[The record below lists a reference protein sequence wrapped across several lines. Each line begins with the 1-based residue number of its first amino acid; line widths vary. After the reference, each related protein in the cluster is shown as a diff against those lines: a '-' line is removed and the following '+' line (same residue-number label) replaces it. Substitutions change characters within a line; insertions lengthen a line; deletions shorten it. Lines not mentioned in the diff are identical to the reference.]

1 MHSWYATLILIISST
16 ACMAENGFW
25 SPSTPPR
32 AHYAIDCRMGKAGLD
47 GKETIRLRNSS
58 TKPITRLAVAW
69 AGEDPVITVRGKRVV
84 MGKRQVTQF
93 GEDAIPFQSFDL
105 PEALS
110 PGREVELG
118 VEFHT
123 GGYGDITGRM
133 HWTGWYPRLWW
144 GYGTHD
150 DYDVKVEIPDGF
162 ALATSGR
169 LNEKTG
175 RYHAEGV
182 RQFGL
187 VLGKGYGV
195 LEASAGDVLVRCMY
209 GPDGAEAARH
219 ILENAVDAIG
229 FYREWLGFYPYKSL
243 DIVPGDDEYSG
254 GWNVATSISAIHQ
267 LSKLK
272 DKASSRW
279 ITAHEIGHMY
289 WGEYVMDKDAPDWMW
304 IGLGLRADREYSLAR
319 GFMTREE
326 YLKNRS
332 DGYIR
337 DAKTGADTTL
347 ERPTHLLL
355 DLQPN
360 WYNNLRHSKG
370 YCVVSALESVLG
382 EETFERAYKR
392 CLREFGGRCMGAHEF
407 QAVCEAESGQ
417 DLDWFFEQWVRSD
430 RCLSYRIASQDCAG
444 KDGKYVSKIEVKR
457 LGALRMPVPV
467 EASFEDGTHQV
478 KLTDRLL
485 DTDTLTFESK
495 SRLKDARLDPDSLL
509 AMVIPPPPDKAEFY
523 AKMNALPYT
532 GQSKEAQELLA
543 VARVADIK
551 DNDVWLHLGLALY
564 DDRQY
569 GDALD
574 AFERISRAGDS
585 DARYRF
591 VSLVWQGHILDLL
604 DRRDDALAKYNEAL
618 KLDVGDNYRM
628 KHDQY
633 RLIITRQWAKERLS
647 TPFQR
652 K

>member
-1 MHSWYATLILIISST
+1 
-16 ACMAENGFW
+16 
-25 SPSTPPR
+25 
-32 AHYAIDCRMGKAGLD
+32 
-47 GKETIRLRNSS
+47 
-58 TKPITRLAVAW
+58 
-69 AGEDPVITVRGKRVV
+69 
-84 MGKRQVTQF
+84 
-93 GEDAIPFQSFDL
+93 
-105 PEALS
+105 
-110 PGREVELG
+110 
-118 VEFHT
+118 
-123 GGYGDITGRM
+123 
-133 HWTGWYPRLWW
+133 
-144 GYGTHD
+144 
-150 DYDVKVEIPDGF
+150 
-162 ALATSGR
+162 
-169 LNEKTG
+169 
-175 RYHAEGV
+175 
-182 RQFGL
+182 
-187 VLGKGYGV
+187 
-195 LEASAGDVLVRCMY
+195 
-209 GPDGAEAARH
+209 
-219 ILENAVDAIG
+219 
-229 FYREWLGFYPYKSL
+229 
-243 DIVPGDDEYSG
+243 
-254 GWNVATSISAIHQ
+254 
-267 LSKLK
+267 
-272 DKASSRW
+272 
-279 ITAHEIGHMY
+279 
-289 WGEYVMDKDAPDWMW
+289 MW

-585 DARYRF
+585 DTRYRF